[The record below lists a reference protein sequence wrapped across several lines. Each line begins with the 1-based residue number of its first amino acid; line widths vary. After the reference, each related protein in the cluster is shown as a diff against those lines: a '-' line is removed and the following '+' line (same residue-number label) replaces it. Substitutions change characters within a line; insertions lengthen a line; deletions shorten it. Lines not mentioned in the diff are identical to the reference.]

1 MIVVLSC
8 STKTEPQS
16 EVVNL
21 EISRLSYNNFEVSL
35 EEPLMLSITA
45 DDETPVPLGITTSP
59 PLGVK
64 FSSNMIV
71 KEVIDGREV
80 AKKDTSHQLT
90 LMKLVDNQWELL
102 VPLHTSKEAEK
113 ISTKNCGNITMS
125 VDMEEDQLV
134 MDYTYRLAMND

>member
-1 MIVVLSC
+1 MSC

-45 DDETPVPLGITTSP
+45 DDETPTSLGITTNP
-59 PLGVK
+59 QLGVK
-64 FSSNMIV
+64 FSSNLIV
-71 KEVIDGREV
+71 KEVVDGREE

-113 ISTKNCGNITMS
+113 ISINNCGNITMS
-125 VDMEEDQLV
+125 LDMEDDQLV